1 MRFFLKKFNRLILK
15 CYILILLFIFPAH
28 NSFAAMVTHNQSVSV
43 EQSINALIS
52 GIHFNKDGTKM
63 FTTYN
68 KRLGG
73 DDTRFIQEY
82 ELSTPF
88 DISTRVSTGDSERC
102 KLTGVTQNA
111 GYYIY
116 DLEFSNDGMKLFVA
130 QSATSNNASSGDIV
144 TGFNLTSPYDVSTC
158 VFASKTSALDFTS
171 RTFGSYAGNHHP
183 TQANRKFHEVRGVEI
198 NDDGTKLFLIFSNEH
213 VNSANED
220 VGAHLYEYTLTTP
233 YDVSTLVLN
242 KNAGIKLLDN
252 ISGAN
257 DPQAMR
263 FTPDGK
269 RIFII
274 SHSNFRSSN
283 SVPGIS
289 QISLNNAFDTSSFTL
304 DGGINLSTG
313 LNTSNAHPGGV
324 TFSENGLKLYIG
336 NDNNTGTDEVM
347 EYDLACPFNIIAGTC
362 PEIDENKDRI
372 AMAEAK
378 IELAKRTMDY
388 STKSVLNRLKWV
400 RRNKEKQNLTN
411 LNMNFHFSDP
421 KFNILSEALKSN
433 VKQISTHTSKKNK
446 SNNEEVFYWS
456 EGSISFGRDGETSL
470 ASHKD
475 INVTSITYGA
485 DKITKNKGLEGMA
498 FRFGID
504 NVDVGSKG
512 SKIDSQTYN
521 FTYYR
526 NFQRDNKSFLDTIIG
541 IGLIESD
548 ITSILGN
555 FEFLNKN
562 RLGKQIY
569 MTIKNSDHIEK
580 VGYTIVPSMQLD
592 LGHTM
597 FDAYQE
603 RQLNGDGTGGI
614 RFEDQKVS
622 SGNIRASLGYFKDL
636 NDDKYVVKSRAK
648 IEYQT
653 EFLIKPNIKYS
664 YVSDPS
670 IKYVTDLSPNNSA
683 GLNHI
688 INAEIGL
695 DASVGPYDLFVIYEQ
710 NRKLNYGYVHNI
722 YFSIGHLSENGT
734 QTSYSINGSENIG
747 SEYNISK
754 NINDFEIDFKLMNQ
768 HALKPNTIDEA
779 FIKLL
784 RKF

>member
-1 MRFFLKKFNRLILK
+1 MRFYLKKFNRLILK
-15 CYILILLFIFPAH
+15 GYILILLFIFLFPIN
-28 NSFAAMVTHNQSVSV
+28 NSFAAMVTYNQSVSV

-269 RIFII
+269 RIVII
-274 SHSNFRSSN
+274 THSNDRSSN

-400 RRNKEKQNLTN
+400 RRHKEKQNLTN

-433 VKQISTHTSKKNK
+433 VKQISTRTSKKNNK
-446 SNNEEVFYWS
+446 ELFYWS
-456 EGSISFGRDGETSL
+456 EGSVSFGRDGETSL
-470 ASHKD
+470 SLHKD
-475 INVTSITYGA
+475 INVTSITYGV
-485 DKITKNKGLEGMA
+485 DKITKNKGLEGIA
-498 FRFGID
+498 FRFGLD
-504 NVDVGSKG
+504 NVDVGSNG
-512 SKIDSQTYN
+512 SKIDSHTYN

-526 NFQRDNKSFLDTIIG
+526 TFQRDNETSFLDTIIG
-541 IGLIESD
+541 IGLIDSD
-548 ITSILGN
+548 ITSIIGN
-555 FEFLNKN
+555 LEFLNKN

-569 MTIKNSDHIEK
+569 MTIKSSDHIERD
-580 VGYTIVPSMQLD
+580 GYTVVPAAQFD
-592 LGHTM
+592 LGHTK

-603 RQLNGDGTGGI
+603 RQLNGDGSGGV
-614 RFEDQKVS
+614 RFEDQNIT
-622 SGNIRASLGYFKDL
+622 SGNMRASLGYFKDL
-636 NDDKYVVKSRAK
+636 KDEKYIVKSRAK

-653 EFLIKPNIKYS
+653 EFLIKPDIEYS
-664 YVSDPS
+664 YISDPS
-670 IKYVTDLSPNNSA
+670 IKYSTDLSPNNGD

-695 DASVGPYDLFVIYEQ
+695 DANIGPYELFVIYEQ
-710 NRKLNYGYVHNI
+710 NRKLNYGYVHNF
-722 YFSIGHLSENGT
+722 YVSIGHLPENGT
-734 QTSYSINGSENIG
+734 KTSYSIKGSENLITNL
-747 SEYNISK
+747 NIEK
-754 NINDFEIDFKLMNQ
+754 NIENILLSFYLENELENPFTYQQANIN
-768 HALKPNTIDEA
+768 LKTT
-779 FIKLL
+779 F
-784 RKF
+784 